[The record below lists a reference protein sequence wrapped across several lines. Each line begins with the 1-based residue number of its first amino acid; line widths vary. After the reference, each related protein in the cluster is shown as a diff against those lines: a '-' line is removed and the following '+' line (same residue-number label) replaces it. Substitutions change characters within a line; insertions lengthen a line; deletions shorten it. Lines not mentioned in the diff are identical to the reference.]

1 MVRNILYFAKNDTCM
16 NPHTILSL
24 CTRVRFVPIGRTA
37 SVYNSIRDLSRT
49 CVCTSIC
56 WQFCI
61 HLHIH
66 SGSNKMCMDISQ
78 SVDPSADI
86 VMCSFFIRSVGWSV
100 SLETI
105 RYAWT
110 SISPPSR
117 LYVGIGS
124 SVPSS
129 VCSFVLNCRY
139 ILIKL

>member
-1 MVRNILYFAKNDTCM
+1 MIHVCIPAPSSPCV
-16 NPHTILSL
+16 HTL
-24 CTRVRFVPIGRTA
+24 
-37 SVYNSIRDLSRT
+37 DLSRSGERLQFT
-49 CVCTSIC
+49 IVFETYQGHVSVLRSIC
-56 WQFCI
+56 
-61 HLHIH
+61 
-66 SGSNKMCMDISQ
+66 N
-78 SVDPSADI
+78 SVFIYTFILEAIRCAWTSVNPFI
-86 VMCSFFIRSVGWSV
+86 RRQIFMRSFFIRSVGWPV

-124 SVPSS
+124 SDLSS